1 MATDMEAAKG
11 QHAAKN
17 AALTLIRGKSAR
29 VENPTERQAQQAAA
43 WVEETRHNWRR
54 NFARRHEPL
63 NQPEGLNPL
72 DVSHTR
78 WLCPT
83 ARVDR
88 KEFHGIRNARMQ
100 EHWAVEARQRWHEKN
115 PKPTWR
121 EQAVDL
127 TLVA

>member
-78 WLCPT
+78 
-83 ARVDR
+83 
-88 KEFHGIRNARMQ
+88 NARMQ